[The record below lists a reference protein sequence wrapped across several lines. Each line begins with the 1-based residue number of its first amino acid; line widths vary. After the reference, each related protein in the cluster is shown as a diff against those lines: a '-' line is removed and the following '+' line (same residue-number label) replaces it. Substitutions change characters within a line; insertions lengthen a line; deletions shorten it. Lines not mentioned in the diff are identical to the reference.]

1 MTFGVKVKGHGSNK
15 LVSMGAFQGWEK
27 IRTLLIFLVSRCKFR
42 FWRRFYI
49 WPLGSRSK
57 FMGQISWYLWPPGRG
72 EKKFELYWFV
82 NLFDFLAPFLHMTFG
97 VKVKG
102 HGSNKLV
109 SMGARQ
115 GWEKIRT
122 LLIFLVSR
130 CKFRFWRRFYI
141 WPLGSRSKVMG
152 QISWYPWAP
161 GRGEKKFELY
171 WFVNFFDFL
180 APFLHMT
187 FGVKVKGH
195 GSNKLVSMGARQ
207 GWEQIRTLL
216 IFLVSRCKFRFWRRF
231 YIWPLGSRSKFM
243 GQISW
248 YLWAPG
254 RGEKKFE
261 LYWFVNFFDFFG
273 AVFTYDLWGQGQ
285 RSWVK

>member
-1 MTFGVKVKGHGSNK
+1 MTFGVKVKVHGSNK
-15 LVSMGAFQGWEK
+15 LVSMGARQGWEK

-57 FMGQISWYLWPPGRG
+57 VMGEISWYPWAPGRG
-72 EKKFELYWFV
+72 EKKFELYWF
-82 NLFDFLAPFLHMTFG
+82 LDFFDFFLAPFLHMTFG

-141 WPLGSRSKVMG
+141 WPLGSRSKFMG

-171 WFVNFFDFL
+171 WFSWS
-180 APFLHMT
+180 P
-187 FGVKVKGH
+187 GV
-195 GSNKLVSMGARQ
+195 S
-207 GWEQIRTLL
+207 
-216 IFLVSRCKFRFWRRF
+216 
-231 YIWPLGSRSKFM
+231 
-243 GQISW
+243 
-248 YLWAPG
+248 
-254 RGEKKFE
+254 
-261 LYWFVNFFDFFG
+261 FVFG

-285 RSWVK
+285 RSWVKIVGIHGRQAGVRKNSNFIDF

>member
-1 MTFGVKVKGHGSNK
+1 MAPFLHMTFGVKVKGHGSNK
-15 LVSMGAFQGWEK
+15 LVSMGARQGWEK

-57 FMGQISWYLWPPGRG
+57 FMGQISWYPWAPGRG
-72 EKKFELYWFV
+72 EKKFELYWF
-82 NLFDFLAPFLHMTFG
+82 LDFFDFLAPFLHMTFG

-171 WFVNFFDFL
+171 WFLVLSLIFWRRFYIWPLGSRSKVMGQISWYPWAPGRGEKKFELYWFLDFFDFL

-207 GWEQIRTLL
+207 GWEKIRTLL
-216 IFLVSRCKFRFWRRF
+216 IFLV
-231 YIWPLGSRSKFM
+231 L
-243 GQISW
+243 
-248 YLWAPG
+248 
-254 RGEKKFE
+254 
-261 LYWFVNFFDFFG
+261 
-273 AVFTYDLWGQGQ
+273 
-285 RSWVK
+285 

>member
-1 MTFGVKVKGHGSNK
+1 M
-15 LVSMGAFQGWEK
+15 
-27 IRTLLIFLVSRCKFR
+27 I

-57 FMGQISWYLWPPGRG
+57 VMGEISWYPWAPGRG
-72 EKKFELYWFV
+72 EKKFKLYWFSWSPGV
-82 NLFDFLAPFLHMTFG
+82 SFDFGAVFHMTFG

-109 SMGARQ
+109 STGARQ
-115 GWEKIRT
+115 GWEKIQT
-122 LLIFLVSR
+122 LYIFLVSR

-171 WFVNFFDFL
+171 WFFYFFI
-180 APFLHMT
+180 
-187 FGVKVKGH
+187 FG
-195 GSNKLVSMGARQ
+195 
-207 GWEQIRTLL
+207 
-216 IFLVSRCKFRFWRRF
+216 RRF
-231 YIWPLGSRSKFM
+231 YIWPLGSRSKVM
-243 GQISW
+243 GEISW
-248 YLWAPG
+248 YSRAPG
-254 RGEKKFE
+254 RGEKKFK
-261 LYWFVNFFDFFG
+261 LYWFSWSPGVSFDFG

>member
-1 MTFGVKVKGHGSNK
+1 M
-15 LVSMGAFQGWEK
+15 
-27 IRTLLIFLVSRCKFR
+27 
-42 FWRRFYI
+42 
-49 WPLGSRSK
+49 
-57 FMGQISWYLWPPGRG
+57 
-72 EKKFELYWFV
+72 
-82 NLFDFLAPFLHMTFG
+82 APFLHMTFG

-115 GWEKIRT
+115 GWEKIWT

-207 GWEQIRTLL
+207 GWEKIRTLL
-216 IFLVSRCKFRFWRRF
+216 IFW
-231 YIWPLGSRSKFM
+231 
-243 GQISW
+243 
-248 YLWAPG
+248 
-254 RGEKKFE
+254 
-261 LYWFVNFFDFFG
+261 FFDFLAPFLHMTFG
-273 AVFTYDLWGQGQ
+273 VKVKGHGWNKLVSMGARQGWSYIHIKKKKKNWI
-285 RSWVK
+285 RNKEPGIRNRE